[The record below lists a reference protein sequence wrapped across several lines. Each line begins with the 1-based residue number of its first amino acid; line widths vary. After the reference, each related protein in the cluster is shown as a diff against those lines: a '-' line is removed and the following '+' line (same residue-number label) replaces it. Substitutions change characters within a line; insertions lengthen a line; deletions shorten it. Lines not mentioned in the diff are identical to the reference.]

1 MLLGGVALITVG
13 AIVLGWVAWQFW
25 GTNWVSKGRQA
36 DVVADL
42 QEEWGDG
49 KVSAD
54 TDFGRATGI
63 LRVPR
68 FGADYEVPI
77 LEGSSDEVLAAGVG
91 HLEDTAAVGEHG
103 NFALA
108 AHRTTHGEPF
118 ADLPELREGDL
129 VQVETLDADYTYV
142 LDTGG
147 PDLTV
152 PFTASWVLD
161 PFPVNPDP
169 GGTTAT
175 GQPGARL
182 ITLVT
187 CSELF
192 HTDNRSVVFGH
203 LVERVAKL
211 P

>member
-1 MLLGGVALITVG
+1 MRRTPL
-13 AIVLGWVAWQFW
+13 
-25 GTNWVSKGRQA
+25 RQ
-36 DVVADL
+36 
-42 QEEWGDG
+42 
-49 KVSAD
+49 
-54 TDFGRATGI
+54 ATGI
-63 LRVPR
+63 LRIPR

-91 HLEDTAAVGEHG
+91 HLEDTAAVGERG
-103 NFALA
+103 NYALA
-108 AHRTTHGEPF
+108 AHRITHGEPF
-118 ADLPELREGDL
+118 ADFPELREGDL
-129 VQVETLDADYTYV
+129 VHIETVDADYTYV

-169 GGTTAT
+169 GGTTAP
-175 GQPGARL
+175 GRPGARL

-192 HTDNRSVVFGH
+192 HTDNAAWRSATSWSGSRSFPEPSGARLTRDPRPCASLYGVLEEARVKH
-203 LVERVAKL
+203 LQPCWRS